1 MADYIGITEAQSN
14 PFAPLT
20 SELVKQLRDNPIAIA
35 EGAPGAPRVV
45 GDALDLRIAEVD
57 PAGMESVVF
66 TDLEPTDWT
75 LEFYT
80 IQPATTSTRRLL
92 LDPSYDNGNTF
103 LTESDEFIIL
113 SQLANFT
120 DTSAGRLGGLSGFV
134 KASNNCISNIV
145 TGRPTEDNGINLPY
159 YMPDDSIT
167 LRLSLH
173 RFKPFQPMNAMRI
186 RWTGGGNND
195 FGADDNQRIVF
206 YQGGRRPFG
215 GKP

>member
-1 MADYIGITEAQSN
+1 MADYIGITESQSN

-45 GDALDLRIAEVD
+45 GDALDLRIVEVD

-80 IQPATTSTRRLL
+80 IQTDTTNGRTLI

-103 LTESDEFIIL
+103 LAESDEFIIL
-113 SQLANFT
+113 SGSHNFR
-120 DTSAGRLGGLSGFV
+120 DTGSGRLGGLSGFV
-134 KASNNCISNIV
+134 NASNNYISNIV
-145 TGRPTEDNGINLPY
+145 TGRPTVNNDINLSY
-159 YMPDDSIT
+159 VRPDRDIVN
-167 LRLSLH
+167 LRLNLH

-186 RWTGGGNND
+186 RWTAD
-195 FGADDNQRIVF
+195 SLFGADDNQRIVF